1 MQTYTVEISGLTAI
15 LMHNGRTANPMDSFV
30 RAMKAT
36 TSKRGKTEDDFE
48 ALAKYEFYAGLYTDP
63 AIECNK
69 ESGEIV
75 IEKGAKLCILAHVLD
90 SNIRKGAMKHKEGK
104 AAAAGCLVEGDGQFF
119 YNGNKSAIPDDWEKF
134 AHICAVKVGSARV
147 MRCRPRFEN
156 WSVKFTACLDET
168 VCDKAQLARWMDS
181 AGKLVGIGD
190 WRPEKGGSFG
200 RYTATVS

>member
-1 MQTYTVEISGLTAI
+1 MQSYTVEISGLTAM

-30 RAMKAT
+30 RAMKST

-48 ALAKYEFYAGLYTDP
+48 ALARYEFYAGLYTTP
-63 AIECNK
+63 AIECNE
-69 ESGEIV
+69 ESGEII

-90 SNIRKGAMKHKEGK
+90 SNIRKGAMKHGEGK

-168 VCDKAQLARWMDS
+168 VCGKAQLSRWMDN

-190 WRPEKGGSFG
+190 WRTEKGGSFG